1 MDALVAKFSKFG
13 IKKIVPDL
21 RGLLQ
26 TIDGFEKTNN
36 LSWVLS
42 TTLRK
47 SHIEF
52 NIQRSIKESCLN
64 IQMIK
69 VQSQMNCN
77 CTCNPEGDKLNHR
90 NKGVIKVDARNL
102 VVAFSNN
109 AYFVAIY
116 LSKSIILGFVD
127 RFSFYCTAS
136 GSWQPWE
143 PDRHLCAATTEAVA
157 TILFGVG

>member
-1 MDALVAKFSKFG
+1 
-13 IKKIVPDL
+13 
-21 RGLLQ
+21 
-26 TIDGFEKTNN
+26 
-36 LSWVLS
+36 
-42 TTLRK
+42 
-47 SHIEF
+47 
-52 NIQRSIKESCLN
+52 
-64 IQMIK
+64 MIK

-136 GSWQPWE
+136 GS
-143 PDRHLCAATTEAVA
+143 
-157 TILFGVG
+157 